1 MTERDDILR
10 LDDAGLS
17 ALCKLEFFKGTGPGG
32 QKRNK
37 TSSAVRVLLP
47 GFDVA
52 ATDCTERSQTRNRAN
67 ALRKLRFELAMT
79 RRVSPALPPDRPACA
94 LTSPDYPLWLARV
107 LDAFAE
113 NDFDYRKTAAH
124 LGVSASS
131 LVKNFFRDPGLW
143 QRLQEELASRGLPPL
158 KAPR

>member
-1 MTERDDILR
+1 MMERDDILR

-37 TSSAVRVLLP
+37 TSSAVRVFLP
-47 GFDVA
+47 GFDAA

-67 ALRKLRFELAMT
+67 ALRKLKIEIAMT
-79 RRVSPALPPDRPACA
+79 HRVSPALPPDRPVCA
-94 LTSPDYPLWLARV
+94 LSSPDYPLWLAHV
-107 LDAFAE
+107 LDVFAE
-113 NDFDYRKTAAH
+113 SAFDHRKTAAR

-143 QRLQEELASRGLPPL
+143 QRLQEELASGGLPLL